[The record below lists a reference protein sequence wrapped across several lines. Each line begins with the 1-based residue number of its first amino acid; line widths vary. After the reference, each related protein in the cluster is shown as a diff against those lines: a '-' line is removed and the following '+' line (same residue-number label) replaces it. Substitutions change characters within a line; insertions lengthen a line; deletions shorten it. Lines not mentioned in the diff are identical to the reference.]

1 MKDLVKR
8 REFLKAG
15 SMAAAGMMIGMP
27 SILSAGTYS
36 KNDEIRVGVI
46 GTGNRGTGLIRVM
59 QKVPELRVMACCDV
73 LPFRLEEGMK
83 HADSKAK
90 AYSDYK
96 KLLDN
101 KKLDA
106 VVIATPLSTH
116 SQIAIDTVDAGK
128 HVYSEKTMTYNI
140 EQAFD
145 VLKKARTTDR
155 IFQVGHQYHSS
166 RLYKNVVDIIHEG
179 HIGKVTKFECQYHR
193 NGDWRR
199 EVPDPKLE
207 RQINW
212 RMYKEYSEGML
223 AELSSHQI
231 DFVNWV
237 TGTIPTSVIGSGGI
251 DYWKDGRETFD
262 NTHVLFDYPDGV
274 RASFSCTTANAY
286 NSFQIRVLGDKA
298 TIVIGF
304 TGASIIP
311 EAKYRKELGLV
322 DGVSS
327 ATIPVMD
334 ENGAIPIQWD
344 GMDPTLEALEEFADN
359 VLNTRKP
366 SCDVETGTNLSVAVR
381 LAFNSIHERKRM
393 DWKDSYKI

>member
-15 SMAAAGMMIGMP
+15 SLATAGMMIGMP
-27 SILSAGTYS
+27 SILSGSVNS

-46 GTGNRGTGLIRVM
+46 GTGNRGAGLIRVM

-73 LPFRLEEGMK
+73 LPFRLEGGMK
-83 HADSKAK
+83 YADPKAK

-96 KLLDN
+96 ELLDN

-106 VVIATPLSTH
+106 VVIATPLYTH
-116 SQIAIDTVDAGK
+116 SQIAIDAIDAGK
-128 HVYSEKTMTYNI
+128 HIYNEKTMTFNI

-155 IFQVGHQYHSS
+155 VFQVGHQYHSS
-166 RLYKNVVDIIHEG
+166 KLYKNIVDIIQEG
-179 HIGKVTKFECQYHR
+179 NIGKVTKFECQYDR

-199 EVPDPKLE
+199 EVPDPKFE

-237 TGTIPTSVIGSGGI
+237 TGTTPTSVVGTGGI

-262 NTHVLFDYPDGV
+262 NTHVLFDYPEGI

-286 NSFQIRVLGDKA
+286 NSYQIRVLGDKA

-304 TGASIIP
+304 NGASIIP
-311 EAKYRKELGLV
+311 EAKYKKELGLV

-334 ENGAIPIQWD
+334 EDGAIPIKWD
-344 GMDPTLEALEEFADN
+344 GTDPTLEALQEFASN
-359 VLNTRKP
+359 VLNNRKP
-366 SCDVETGTNLSVAVR
+366 SCNVETGAKLAIAVR
-381 LAFNSIHERKRM
+381 QAFDSVHSRKRM
-393 DWKDSYKI
+393 DWKDSYNI